1 MKSYADYM
9 GLEGEQIMK
18 FCLGENW
25 RSCSIKESMLL
36 FNIALDLDL
45 TENMEIE
52 DSFVKIQKKYEWL
65 FCKYRFR
72 EVLFEKIHPLL
83 KYER

>member
-1 MKSYADYM
+1 
-9 GLEGEQIMK
+9 
-18 FCLGENW
+18 
-25 RSCSIKESMLL
+25 MLL